1 MYEADK
7 FVFLDDAQYSNGY
20 VFNWNT
26 IKVSNGTC
34 RLRIPIKYEFGDAIN
49 QVKMRNEL
57 KWCDKHLKTVYMNYH
72 KSKYFNDF
80 FFEYRD
86 LLLEPYDNLS
96 QLNTALFITISR
108 KFGILRPF
116 VLSSEMDLTS
126 KKEQRVI
133 DICKQCKADV
143 YISGHGASAYQV
155 PEHFE
160 KEGIELQYSKYKP
173 IEYQQLWGDFVEN
186 MSILDYIFNNGFDW
200 DNIVKKVKGAA

>member
-96 QLNTALFITISR
+96 QLNTALFITNIPKIR
-108 KFGILRPF
+108 HIKTVCIKLR
-116 VLSSEMDLTS
+116 
-126 KKEQRVI
+126 
-133 DICKQCKADV
+133 
-143 YISGHGASAYQV
+143 
-155 PEHFE
+155 
-160 KEGIELQYSKYKP
+160 
-173 IEYQQLWGDFVEN
+173 
-186 MSILDYIFNNGFDW
+186 NGFDIKERTAC
-200 DNIVKKVKGAA
+200 N

>member
-1 MYEADK
+1 MKLAIHQPCYIPYIGIFYKMYEADK

-80 FFEYRD
+80 FFEYMR
-86 LLLEPYDNLS
+86 
-96 QLNTALFITISR
+96 
-108 KFGILRPF
+108 F
-116 VLSSEMDLTS
+116 VV
-126 KKEQRVI
+126 RAV
-133 DICKQCKADV
+133 
-143 YISGHGASAYQV
+143 
-155 PEHFE
+155 
-160 KEGIELQYSKYKP
+160 
-173 IEYQQLWGDFVEN
+173 
-186 MSILDYIFNNGFDW
+186 
-200 DNIVKKVKGAA
+200 